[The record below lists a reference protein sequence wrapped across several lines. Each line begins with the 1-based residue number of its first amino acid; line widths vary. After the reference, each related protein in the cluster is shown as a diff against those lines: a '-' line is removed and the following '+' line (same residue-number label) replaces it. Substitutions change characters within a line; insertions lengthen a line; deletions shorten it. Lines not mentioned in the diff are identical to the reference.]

1 MRILV
6 TGGAGYIGSHLVDRL
21 LADDHHVVV
30 IDDLSTGSRANI
42 QHILN
47 HAHFEFHYG
56 TILDKNLVAELVRG
70 CDTIYHLAAAVGV
83 KNIVADPLAGIITNV
98 HGTENV
104 VSAAAETGVPVLL
117 ASTSE
122 IYGKSD
128 QIPFRED
135 GDRVLGAT
143 SVSRWSYSTAKALDE
158 HLLYA
163 YASRG
168 VPGAIVRYFNS
179 YGPRVHPA
187 GYGSVVARFIG
198 QALAG
203 HPLTVHGDGRQTRCF
218 TFVDDTVAGTLAAAQ
233 QASTNIEAFNIGSSR
248 EITILEL
255 AELVLR
261 LSGSSSRIEHISY
274 QSHYGTGFEDTRR
287 RMPDVEKSRRLLGF
301 QAAIPLEEGLT
312 RTIQWFRDQADS

>member
-1 MRILV
+1 MKILV

-21 LADDHHVVV
+21 LAEGHHVVV
-30 IDDLSTGSRANI
+30 VDDLSTGSRANI
-42 QHILN
+42 QHNLS
-47 HAHFEFHYG
+47 HDHFTFHYD
-56 TILDKNLVAELVRG
+56 TVLDKALVAELMRG
-70 CDTIYHLAAAVGV
+70 CDAVFHLAAAVGV
-83 KNIVADPLAGIITNV
+83 RNIVADPLSGIMNNV
-98 HGTENV
+98 RGTEHILE
-104 VSAAAETGVPVLL
+104 AAVQSGCPVLF

-128 QIPFRED
+128 QLPFRED

-143 SVSRWSYSTAKALDE
+143 SVARWSYSTAKALDE

-179 YGPRVHPA
+179 YGPRMHPA

-203 HPLTVHGDGRQTRCF
+203 APLTVHGDGQQTRCF
-218 TFVDDTVAGTLAAAQ
+218 TFVDDTVAGTLAAAR
-233 QASTNIEAFNIGSSR
+233 QATTTIEAFNIGSSR
-248 EITILEL
+248 EITVLEL

-261 LSGSSSRIEHISY
+261 LSGSSSRIEHVPY
-274 QSHYGTGFEDTRR
+274 QADYGAGFEDTRR
-287 RMPDVEKSRRLLGF
+287 RVPDVEKSRRLLGF
-301 QAAIPLEEGLT
+301 QAATPLEEGLA
-312 RTIQWFRDQADS
+312 RTIQWFRERASS